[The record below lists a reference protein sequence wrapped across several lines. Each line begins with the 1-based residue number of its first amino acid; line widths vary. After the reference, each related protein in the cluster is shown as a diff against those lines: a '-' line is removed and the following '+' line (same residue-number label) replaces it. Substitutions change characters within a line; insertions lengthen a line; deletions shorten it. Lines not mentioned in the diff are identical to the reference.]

1 MFWKQQSSTQSCVQT
16 NNNIQAK
23 NNSNYNSKLA
33 NGFHP
38 IPQELIEQSNITSQ
52 KHNNITQITNTNT
65 SPLKSGN
72 STQVSVESDDYLD
85 SRTLPP
91 NFEKNIRELEV
102 IIEETPEIELDKIK
116 ELIMLYTL
124 AVEYYD
130 SNNDDKFI
138 YYKNKIVHLHQQANV
153 IKAMNKYVAPRQQNP
168 KIVKPPLKSQ
178 IYEKQKSENYTSESS
193 SSSQIQNLRFESQE
207 SQTQIIAKEKEK
219 KQIETK
225 EKMKG
230 FEEKAVVG
238 ITDAIVTKL
247 IDIQDENVIE
257 QEIIIEKDLKKQTN
271 NILKRLNK
279 RIKIKEKCSTP
290 PSGSSKKFHLNLDV
304 CKTECS
310 KFDTGVEQYISNA
323 PPKQALKSRQHR
335 QKPSISVIDSIV
347 ANFISDKKRSLNE
360 EKNFKIDQI
369 EFEYEKLSFQL
380 EKSNTQLTEE
390 EKVKLELEK
399 ENKIRMIEEEYIL
412 KEKQEIEIIHQK
424 YYKYDLNKSKESSPI
439 KNTEKTAQEQK
450 SKPDINNKS
459 EIKLVNPK

>member
-1 MFWKQQSSTQSCVQT
+1 MFWKQQSSAQSCVQT
-16 NNNIQAK
+16 NNIQTK

-38 IPQELIEQSNITSQ
+38 IPQELIEQTNITTHKHSNIQ
-52 KHNNITQITNTNT
+52 QIVNTNT

-168 KIVKPPLKSQ
+168 QIVKSPIKSQ
-178 IYEKQKSENYTSESS
+178 IYEKQKSENYASES
-193 SSSQIQNLRFESQE
+193 SSSQIQNIRFESEE
-207 SQTQIIAKEKEK
+207 SQMQITAKEKEK

-310 KFDTGVEQYISNA
+310 NFDAGVEQYISNA
-323 PPKQALKSRQHR
+323 PPKQALTSRQHR

-380 EKSNTQLTEE
+380 EKSKTQLTEE
-390 EKVKLELEK
+390 EKMKLELEK

-439 KNTEKTAQEQK
+439 KNSVQTTQDQK
-450 SKPDINNKS
+450 SQPEINTKQA
-459 EIKLVNPK
+459 IKLVSSK

>member
-16 NNNIQAK
+16 SNIQAK

-38 IPQELIEQSNITSQ
+38 IPQELIEQSNITTQ
-52 KHNNITQITNTNT
+52 KHNNIPQIANTNT

-153 IKAMNKYVAPRQQNP
+153 IKAMNKYVAPKQQNP
-168 KIVKPPLKSQ
+168 QITKSPLKSQ

-193 SSSQIQNLRFESQE
+193 QPQIQNVRFESEE
-207 SQTQIIAKEKEK
+207 SQTQITAKEKEK

-230 FEEKAVVG
+230 LEEKAVVG

-310 KFDTGVEQYISNA
+310 NFDTGVEQYISNA
-323 PPKQALKSRQHR
+323 PPKQALTSRQHR

-380 EKSNTQLTEE
+380 EKSKTQLTED

-399 ENKIRMIEEEYIL
+399 ENKIRMIEEEFTL

-424 YYKYDLNKSKESSPI
+424 YYKYDLNKSKDSSPV
-439 KNTEKTAQEQK
+439 KNSVQIAQEQK
-450 SKPDINNKS
+450 SQPEINTKS
-459 EIKLVNPK
+459 AIKLVSSK